1 LGLASSRRVLRPSG
15 ETQLAGI
22 GGIFGERRL
31 SPASC
36 THGWA
41 LSQKISLAGFTQLA
55 SSSVPANIIVIFGMI
70 SASSMSADPHAGQKR
85 R

>member
-1 LGLASSRRVLRPSG
+1 LGLAPSRRLQKPSRAA
-15 ETQLAGI
+15 QLAGI

-31 SPASC
+31 SPPSC

-41 LSQKISLAGFTQLA
+41 LSQKISLAGLTQLA
-55 SSSVPANIIVIFGMI
+55 SSSVPAIIIVIFGMI
-70 SASSMSADPHAGQKR
+70 SASSISADPHAGQKR

>member
-1 LGLASSRRVLRPSG
+1 LCAVTKDLAR
-15 ETQLAGI
+15 
-22 GGIFGERRL
+22 
-31 SPASC
+31 
-36 THGWA
+36 
-41 LSQKISLAGFTQLA
+41 GFTQLA